1 MTKKNIFFFLG
12 RIYFTSDDGSQNT
25 FVYQPTLDTLEFKK
39 DKGSDYVLSWKSNE
53 VYNSKLRPL
62 YTAFLHSIKL
72 SRYNMGIE
80 FDKDPLV
87 VEQNSYFTKIVNV
100 YIVHNLAAWPRNLT
114 NNSKFKNC
122 LFGETNIAKNS
133 DNE

>member
-1 MTKKNIFFFLG
+1 
-12 RIYFTSDDGSQNT
+12 
-25 FVYQPTLDTLEFKK
+25 
-39 DKGSDYVLSWKSNE
+39 
-53 VYNSKLRPL
+53 
-62 YTAFLHSIKL
+62 
-72 SRYNMGIE
+72 MGIE

-122 LFGETNIAKNS
+122 LFGETNMAKNS